1 MIRQGPEAISS
12 RYTFINQVII
22 IQQRAAL
29 PGYVGL
35 LLLTVM
41 YLSSGVASIQRLRFE
56 KAQQSEQMSKKVCE
70 HSPACCRD
78 KAHGDWGQERSP
90 ESFDHFTLCVFT
102 QNFT

>member
-1 MIRQGPEAISS
+1 MIRQGPEAKSS

-41 YLSSGVASIQRLRFE
+41 YIQWRS
-56 KAQQSEQMSKKVCE
+56 QYSKVE
-70 HSPACCRD
+70 I
-78 KAHGDWGQERSP
+78 
-90 ESFDHFTLCVFT
+90 
-102 QNFT
+102 